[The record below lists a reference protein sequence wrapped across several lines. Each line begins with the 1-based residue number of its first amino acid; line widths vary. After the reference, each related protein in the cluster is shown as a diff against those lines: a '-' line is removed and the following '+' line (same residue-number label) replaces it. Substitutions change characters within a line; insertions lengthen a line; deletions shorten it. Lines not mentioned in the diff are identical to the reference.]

1 MVSKI
6 NLPTINP
13 KEQAAVTS
21 SAVDVFYVPK
31 KRPPSSIVGD
41 IARSLNSIIPA
52 LQQYDDVKEQIEIS
66 DQEAKADK
74 DFMENNKTDFK
85 ELVKNGTIK
94 EGANPYYVKRYV
106 KNHLRETARTFETEL
121 YEAYRKNG
129 LDTNINPSA
138 FTEFYKGF
146 AADFR
151 DKNNLGAYDA
161 QSLSEGFIPYAEA
174 TRSNLNNR
182 FIQERITNIENN
194 QIATLNN
201 FVEGN
206 LITSLNIEEEDLD
219 RALVNYNIEGLT
231 YQEKDVLYQA
241 RLIQDYA
248 DALIDDG
255 MDATTA
261 NKTVVDA
268 VINAAKLQH
277 DEDVLFILD
286 NIITDKNSG
295 ARLAGS
301 YKSEIADAQLA
312 IADLKLAKIRDIEY
326 TKGLAEQERKEAIL
340 NHFIR
345 NPLLLKDVT
354 ASIKEFNFLIT
365 VPSEQGG
372 VALPNGDI
380 AGITAD
386 EAASLIQL
394 SNAYMSSLNREN
406 IITTEFST
414 AYRKDI
420 DTLLATDPNNP
431 ALFRKIRDGQGI
443 YYTYDEMVSYF
454 DKYFSRKNVNG
465 TMYTNDKRYAQVF
478 GELDATIATQVKTQG
493 VIGVDMAELKEDGEV
508 LLLDLFYE
516 TVESLDDP
524 KYVEKFALINDNEK
538 KKHLFGIMR
547 AEVDRILEIILPR
560 DKRFKLDETEDTAA
574 KKAELYKIYED

>member
-1 MVSKI
+1 MVTKVK
-6 NLPTINP
+6 LATLQPR
-13 KEQAAVTS
+13 EEAAVTS
-21 SAVDVFYVPK
+21 SVTDIFYTPRKEPV
-31 KRPPSSIVGD
+31 SSTVSD
-41 IARSLNSIIPA
+41 IARSLKGIVPVLS
-52 LQQYDDVKEQIEIS
+52 QYENVKEQIEITK
-66 DQEAKADK
+66 QEAEADK
-74 DFMENNKTDFK
+74 DFLLKNKKDFK
-85 ELVKNGTIK
+85 DLVKDGTIK
-94 EGANPYYVKRYV
+94 EGANPYYVQQYV
-106 KNHLRETARTFETEL
+106 KNSLRETARTFETEL

-129 LDTNINPSA
+129 LDTNPNPDA
-138 FTEFYKGF
+138 FVTFYKQF
-146 AADFR
+146 SNDFKV
-151 DKNNLGAYDA
+151 KNKLDLYDGV
-161 QSLSEGFIPYAEA
+161 SLAEGFIPYAEA

-182 FIQERITNIENN
+182 FIQERIANVEKN

-206 LITSLNIEEEDLD
+206 LITSTNIEEDALD
-219 RALVNYNIEGLT
+219 RALANYDITGLS
-231 YQEKDVLYQA
+231 YQEKDILYQA

-248 DALIDDG
+248 DNLIDNG
-255 MDATTA
+255 MDASTA

-268 VINAAKLQH
+268 VITAAKLAH
-277 DEDVLFILD
+277 DEDILFILD

-295 ARLAGS
+295 ARLAGG

-354 ASIKEFNFLIT
+354 SSIKEFNFLIT

-380 AGITAD
+380 EGITAD

-394 SNAYMSSLNREN
+394 SNAYMSSLNKEN

-431 ALFRKIRDGQGI
+431 ELFRKIRDGQGI

-465 TMYTNDKRYAQVF
+465 SLYTNDKRYAQVF
-478 GELDATIATQVKTQG
+478 GELDSTIATQVKNTG

-524 KYVEKFALINDNEK
+524 KYVEKFGLINDNEK

-560 DKRFKLDETEDTAA
+560 DKRLQIEGTEDTKA
-574 KKAELYKIYED
+574 KKAQLYKIYEE